1 MTRFQRGQNFRMRK
15 LNAGVVAGS
24 LVGIQNKAFA
34 VVELDRAFGERAQPK
49 LGALKVD
56 PNANRAALARL
67 DVANGLD
74 QFAHLVVRGVA
85 HIDAEDVGAGL
96 EQAAD
101 HCAVGRCRAKRCKDL
116 DAAQTSHGLLPGAA
130 AGGRPDAPGG
140 APPGELDI
148 PGAPPGELDMPGA
161 PPGELDMPGRF
172 PGPPGPTVPGI
183 PGTRCAGCCSL
194 DSVSCTVQARC
205 SPVSTSKKPV
215 RSNPRARQFS
225 VPLMVNSLSR
235 EHMKACPDHSPPR
248 S

>member
-1 MTRFQRGQNFRMRK
+1 MRK
-15 LNAGVVAGS
+15 LDAGVVAGR
-24 LVGIQNKAFA
+24 LVQIEDKTFA
-34 VVELDRAFGERAQPK
+34 VLELDRALGEGAQAK
-49 LGALKVD
+49 LGALKIDQNADRPAVATLD
-56 PNANRAALARL
+56 IANR
-67 DVANGLD
+67 LD
-74 QFAHLVVRGVA
+74 QLAHLVVRGMA

-96 EQAAD
+96 EQATD
-101 HCAVGRCRAKRCKDL
+101 HRKVGRGRAKRGEDL
-116 DAAQTSHGLLPGAA
+116 DAAQASHGLVPGAVV
-130 AGGRPDAPGG
+130 GGRPDAPGG
-140 APPGELDI
+140 V
-148 PGAPPGELDMPGA
+148 

-183 PGTRCAGCCSL
+183 PGTRCAGCSL

-205 SPVSTSKKPV
+205 SPESTSKKPV

>member
-1 MTRFQRGQNFRMRK
+1 MTRLQRGKDFRMRK

-24 LVGIQNKAFA
+24 LVGIEDKTFA
-34 VVELDRAFGERAQPK
+34 VVELDRAFGEHPQAQLRP
-49 LGALKVD
+49 LKID
-56 PNANRAALARL
+56 QNADRPAVATL

-85 HIDAEDVGAGL
+85 HVDAEDVGAGL
-96 EQAAD
+96 EHAPD
-101 HCAVGRCRAKRCKDL
+101 HRAIGGCGAKRCKNL
-116 DAAQTSHGLLPGAA
+116 DAAQAPHGLLPGATP
-130 AGGRPDAPGG
+130 GGRPD
-140 APPGELDI
+140 PPGVV
-148 PGAPPGELDMPGA
+148 

-183 PGTRCAGCCSL
+183 PGTRCAGCSL

-215 RSNPRARQFS
+215 RSKPRARQFS

>member
-1 MTRFQRGQNFRMRK
+1 MRK

-24 LVGIQNKAFA
+24 LVGIEDKTFT
-34 VVELDRAFGERAQPK
+34 VVELDRAFGERSQAK
-49 LGALKVD
+49 LWALKVD
-56 PNANRAALARL
+56 QNADGAAVARL
-67 DVANGLD
+67 DVPNGLD

-96 EQAAD
+96 EQAPD
-101 HCAVGRCRAKRCKDL
+101 HRAVGGCRAKRCKDL
-116 DAAQTSHGLLPGAA
+116 DAAQAPHGLLPGATP
-130 AGGRPDAPGG
+130 GGRPDPPGG
-140 APPGELDI
+140 VPPGEFGRL
-148 PGAPPGELDMPGA
+148 GAA
-161 PPGELDMPGRF
+161 PGELDMPGRF

-183 PGTRCAGCCSL
+183 PGTRCAGCSL

-215 RSNPRARQFS
+215 RSKPRARQFS

-235 EHMKACPDHSPPR
+235 EHMKACTAHSPPW

>member
-24 LVGIQNKAFA
+24 LVGIQHKAFA

-56 PNANRAALARL
+56 QNAYGAAVAGL

-74 QFAHLVVRGVA
+74 QFAHLVVRGMA

-96 EQAAD
+96 EQAPD
-101 HCAVGRCRAKRCKDL
+101 HRAVGGRRAKRCKDL
-116 DAAQTSHGLLPGAA
+116 DAAQSSHGLLPGATP
-130 AGGRPDAPGG
+130 GGGPDAPGG
-140 APPGELDI
+140 VPG
-148 PGAPPGELDMPGA
+148 GEFGMPGV
-161 PPGELDMPGRF
+161 PPGELDMPGRL

-183 PGTRCAGCCSL
+183 PGTRCAGCSL

-215 RSNPRARQFS
+215 RSKPRARQFS